1 MKQVYTGLIV
11 FLSII
16 LLSSFLLV
24 GCSTTPKATIPE
36 PTTTEPNV
44 TKDATAYAQVE
55 PPTHREDFWMN
66 YIYRNR

>member
-16 LLSSFLLV
+16 LLSSLLLV
-24 GCSTTPKATIPE
+24 GCSTTPE
-36 PTTTEPNV
+36 PTTTQPSV

-55 PPTHREDFWMN
+55 PPTHREDFWIN
-66 YIYRNR
+66 YVYRAR